1 MKQLALDIGLVTGP
15 TLDNFHAG
23 PNAQALQHLR
33 PTGAIGASRFLHRLT
48 LNRRFTNHSNL

>member
-1 MKQLALDIGLVTGP
+1 MKQLALDIGLATGP

-33 PTGAIGASRFLHRLT
+33 LAVGDGAAPCCVSRPMNAASFWPTK
-48 LNRRFTNHSNL
+48 